1 VGYRR
6 KVFDIAGMKNENKAL
21 ALTPQEFVQMGAGSV
36 AYVKA
41 INLRGRSAP
50 LPASPAAPPRRQ
62 AASAHRR
69 RRLTP
74 HADRLEGRGDRQRL
88 GTRIEDRQPALRRV
102 WDNSG
107 TAHIV
112 TGARLWDWR
121 RRSWKRSVLGA
132 KRAQPLAA

>member
-69 RRLTP
+69 RRLT
-74 HADRLEGRGDRQRL
+74 LML
-88 GTRIEDRQPALRRV
+88 
-102 WDNSG
+102 
-107 TAHIV
+107 TASK
-112 TGARLWDWR
+112 D
-121 RRSWKRSVLGA
+121 
-132 KRAQPLAA
+132 AAIANAWEHELKTVSLH